1 MNKCDVSLPFTAH
14 VHSDNSERLK
24 AYGKKGNVKQ
34 LNLRKT
40 NEKNIPPLLPG
51 LAALEVVFIV
61 VNDYK
66 ITNTYEEI
74 RSSHRHFKKW
84 SLFKVDSNIKCWRGS
99 GSESM
104 PTVTANTWE
113 RDDTKKTRH
122 APPVPC
128 VKNAN
133 ERTKTGAP
141 MKTNKT
147 ATHLGWYTPDKIIEQ
162 I

>member
-1 MNKCDVSLPFTAH
+1 MPFTAH

-51 LAALEVVFIV
+51 PAALKVVFIV

-74 RSSHRHFKKW
+74 RSSQRHFKKW
-84 SLFKVDSNIKCWRGS
+84 SIFKVDLYTKRWRGAS
-99 GSESM
+99 PSRCPQSLRTHGRETL
-104 PTVTANTWE
+104 PRK
-113 RDDTKKTRH
+113 RDMHHQCRVLKTRT
-122 APPVPC
+122 
-128 VKNAN
+128 N
-133 ERTKTGAP
+133 EQKRCRNEDEQNG
-141 MKTNKT
+141 
-147 ATHLGWYTPDKIIEQ
+147 YTLKKG
-162 I
+162 

>member
-99 GSESM
+99 RCPQSLRTHGRETT
-104 PTVTANTWE
+104 PRK
-113 RDDTKKTRH
+113 RDMHHQCRVLKTQT
-122 APPVPC
+122 
-128 VKNAN
+128 N
-133 ERTKTGAP
+133 EQK
-141 MKTNKT
+141 
-147 ATHLGWYTPDKIIEQ
+147 E
-162 I
+162 

>member
-1 MNKCDVSLPFTAH
+1 MPFTAH

-74 RSSHRHFKKW
+74 PSSHRHFKKW
-84 SLFKVDSNIKCWRGS
+84 SLFKVDSNTKRWRGAGPS
-99 GSESM
+99 RCPQSLRTHGREM
-104 PTVTANTWE
+104 TPRK
-113 RDDTKKTRH
+113 RDMHHQCRVLKTHKKQT
-122 APPVPC
+122 
-128 VKNAN
+128 N
-133 ERTKTGAP
+133 EQKRCGNEDKQ
-141 MKTNKT
+141 NR
-147 ATHLGWYTPDKIIEQ
+147 YTLKKG
-162 I
+162 